1 MRLLSVF
8 YQRDFLPS
16 KDADHW
22 LNWLQQENNVS
33 WARESFS
40 IFGRR
45 VTAPRRLAW
54 FGDAG
59 LNYRYTG
66 TDHMA
71 EGWPTALSALRD
83 RVQAVAA
90 QEFNFL
96 LLNRYANGQ
105 QYMGWHRDDEAG
117 CAGNIASLSLGAP
130 RRFRY
135 ESEINGKSEQIDLE
149 HGSLLLF
156 DGRRRHCLAKTVRP
170 VEERINLTFRLLKL

>member
-22 LNWLQQENNVS
+22 LNWLQQENNVV

>member
-22 LNWLQQENNVS
+22 LNWLQQENNVA
-33 WARESFS
+33 WAKESFS

-135 ESEINGKSEQIDLE
+135 ESEINGKSEQLELE

>member
-1 MRLLSVF
+1 METTETGL
-8 YQRDFLPS
+8 
-16 KDADHW
+16 ADHW
-22 LNWLQQENNVS
+22 LNWLQQENNVA
-33 WARESFS
+33 WAKESFS

-54 FGDAG
+54 VGDAG

-117 CAGNIASLSLGAP
+117 CAGNIASLSLGAS

>member
-22 LNWLQQENNVS
+22 LNWLQQKNNVA

-130 RRFRY
+130 RRFRH

>member
-22 LNWLQQENNVS
+22 LNWLQQENNVA
-33 WARESFS
+33 WAKESFS

-117 CAGNIASLSLGAP
+117 CAGNIASLSLGAS

>member
-22 LNWLQQENNVS
+22 LNWLQQESNVA

-170 VEERINLTFRLLKL
+170 VAERINLTFRLLKP

>member
-22 LNWLQQENNVS
+22 LNWLQQESNVA

-105 QYMGWHRDDEAG
+105 QYMGWHRDDEAV
-117 CAGNIASLSLGAP
+117 CAGNIASLSLGAR

>member
-22 LNWLQQENNVS
+22 LNWLQQESNVA

>member
-22 LNWLQQENNVS
+22 LNWLQQENNVA

-130 RRFRY
+130 RRFRPRSPPCRWSGAWSSPSKTSRR
-135 ESEINGKSEQIDLE
+135 SERCLTWWIRTEAAPSTR
-149 HGSLLLF
+149 
-156 DGRRRHCLAKTVRP
+156 GR
-170 VEERINLTFRLLKL
+170 

>member
-22 LNWLQQENNVS
+22 LNWLQQESNVA

-170 VEERINLTFRLLKL
+170 VAERINLTFRLLKL

>member
-22 LNWLQQENNVS
+22 LNWLQQENNVA

-45 VTAPRRLAW
+45 DTAPRRLAW

>member
-22 LNWLQQENNVS
+22 LNWLQQESNVA

-96 LLNRYANGQ
+96 LVNRYANGQ

>member
-22 LNWLQQENNVS
+22 LNWLQQENNVA

-83 RVQAVAA
+83 RVQGVAA